1 MRKYNTFSAIF
12 VVSLLGSISMVD
24 AQTGEFAATVPA
36 EVVRAGQA
44 LQDAFQAARSRKPV
58 SSTDR
63 TSGAVRGGVTI
74 IDTADPRWKSEVNDL
89 LAECDHFR
97 GGAGH
102 RCR

>member
-1 MRKYNTFSAIF
+1 MRGYNTFSAIF
-12 VVSLLGSISMVD
+12 VVSLVGSTSMVD

-44 LQDAFQAARSRKPV
+44 LQDAYQAARSRKPF
-58 SSTDR
+58 SMDQ
-63 TSGAVRGGVTI
+63 TSGPVRGGVTI

-89 LAECDHFR
+89 LAECDRFR
-97 GGAGH
+97 GAAGH

>member
-1 MRKYNTFSAIF
+1 MRGYNTFSAIF
-12 VVSLLGSISMVD
+12 VVSLLGSTSMVD

-44 LQDAFQAARSRKPV
+44 LQDARSRKPI
-58 SSTDR
+58 SSTNQ
-63 TSGAVRGGVTI
+63 TSGPVRGGVTI

-89 LAECDHFR
+89 LAECDRFR